1 MTDLQLAIAIG
12 AAVVVLWV
20 LAFNVREWRR
30 IRGRVAAAA
39 PASDEP
45 MFAVPAERLVE
56 SITPSAIAEAVAT
69 LAWSAPIPVQ
79 RVQQELRGWR
89 HVGSKPICVA
99 WRSGASATFDAQP
112 GDEQVTGLQVGVLLA
127 TRSGP
132 LHAMEYSEWQDAL
145 GRLARSLGA
154 QLDLPTMADVL
165 SKARALDQQCA
176 ALDAQL
182 SLALTSMQILSVA
195 AIGAAAHAAG
205 CEARGEG
212 RFAMGPLHHQR
223 FSVFPG
229 DTGNSVVLL
238 LDVPRTH
245 APEQAFDEMLTC
257 AQKMAALLPASL
269 TDESGRALVDTDL
282 GLIREQVA
290 KRAEAL
296 RAVGIEPGGP
306 VAQRLFL

>member
-1 MTDLQLAIAIG
+1 MTDLQMAIAIG

-20 LAFNVREWRR
+20 IVINLRDWRR
-30 IRGRVAAAA
+30 VRGRIAAAV
-39 PASDEP
+39 PVVDEP

-56 SITPSAIAEAVAT
+56 SVVPSDIAEAIAVLSWTTPIAVA
-69 LAWSAPIPVQ
+69 

-89 HVGSKPICVA
+89 HVGSKPICFA
-99 WRSGASATFDAQP
+99 WRSDHGSAFEPQP
-112 GDEQVTGLQVGVLLA
+112 VENTVSAVQVGVLLA

-132 LHAMEYSEWQDAL
+132 LHAMEYSEWQETL
-145 GRLARSLGA
+145 GRLARQLGA
-154 QLDLPTMADVL
+154 QLELPSMNDVL
-165 SKARALDQQCA
+165 AKARALDQQCA

-182 SLALTSMQILSVA
+182 TIALTSPQVLSVA
-195 AIGAAAHAAG
+195 AIAAAAHASG

-245 APEQAFDEMLTC
+245 EPELAFEEMLDC
-257 AQKMAALLPASL
+257 GQKMAALLPATLS
-269 TDESGRALVDTDL
+269 DESGRTLAEPELRV
-282 GLIREQVA
+282 IREQVLA
-290 KRAEAL
+290 RSQAL
-296 RAVGIEPGGP
+296 RSAGIVPGDP